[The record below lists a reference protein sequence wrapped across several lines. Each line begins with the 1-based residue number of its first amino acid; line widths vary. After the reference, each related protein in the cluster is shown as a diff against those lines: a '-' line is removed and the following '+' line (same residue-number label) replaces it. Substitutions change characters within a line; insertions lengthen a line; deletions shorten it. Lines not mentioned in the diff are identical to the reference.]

1 MIHSRAMLV
10 RGYKGKS
17 PKIGERVFIAETAS
31 VIGDVEIGEDSS
43 IWYGTVIRADVQQI
57 RIGARTNVQDN
68 CTLHV
73 TRESALLLEDE
84 VTLGHGVIAHGCVVR
99 RGSLIGMGSRLL
111 DGVVVGEESIVAA
124 GALVSEGTIVPPRS
138 LVIGFPAKVRRT
150 LTPEDLSYLVRFHRN
165 YLEYK
170 ETYLGESPGEFR

>member
-1 MIHSRAMLV
+1 MLV
-10 RGYKGKS
+10 RAYKGKA
-17 PKIGERVFIAETAS
+17 PTIGERVFIAETAS
-31 VIGDVEIGEDSS
+31 VIGDVAIGHDSS

-73 TRESALLLEDE
+73 THDNPLLLEDQ

-111 DGVVVGEESIVAA
+111 DGVIVGDECIVAA
-124 GALVSEGTIVPPRS
+124 GALVSEGTIIPPRS
-138 LVIGFPAKVRRT
+138 LVIGFPAKIRRA
-150 LTPEDLSYLVRFHRN
+150 LTPEDLDYLGRFHRN

-170 ETYLGESPGEFR
+170 EIYLGDPPGEFR